1 MRIGVLRTA
10 FSDFLTKRRHVD
22 EVLFWAKP
30 EKVDAQSEVC
40 LPHEAFADCHFTTN
54 DELAAMESFPRS
66 ACSGFCPTTPRL
78 LVGQKWKRA
87 LLARQRRNKSGR
99 LHAFLSTFFCRFP
112 GNVCVA
118 SSCASTFLLKPLTL
132 TFFAAPRRRELS
144 KKLHSFNL
152 GSLPRERRSWFARFT
167 GDVPDE
173 VVSMK

>member
-1 MRIGVLRTA
+1 M
-10 FSDFLTKRRHVD
+10 
-22 EVLFWAKP
+22 
-30 EKVDAQSEVC
+30 
-40 LPHEAFADCHFTTN
+40 PHEAFADCHFTTN
-54 DELAAMESFPRS
+54 DELTAMESFPRS
-66 ACSGFCPTTPRL
+66 VFSGYCPTTPRL

-112 GNVCVA
+112 RQCVRCFK
-118 SSCASTFLLKPLTL
+118 SCEHFLLKPLTL

-167 GDVPDE
+167 GGVPDE
-173 VVSMK
+173 LFR